1 MISSSLA
8 LLLVFLSSLADQ
20 EVQPH
25 LPGRSPGLGLS
36 LYLGLTTAM
45 TYLCGEPASEGS
57 SNQSRKLQPVSAAA
71 RAAWDVFLC
80 WLLLEIKSFEVSCS
94 LVRVRPVL
102 PQVAE
107 RLLKALCQRP

>member
-36 LYLGLTTAM
+36 LHLGLTTAM
-45 TYLCGEPASEGS
+45 TYVCWEPASEGS

-80 WLLLEIKSFEVSCS
+80 WLLLEIKSFEVFCS
-94 LVRVRPVL
+94 LDRVRPVL